1 MGKGKMV
8 LGVDIGGTFT
18 DFALIYDRGLRIFKI
33 PSSPNDP
40 VRALLQGLDDLG
52 VSPDADIAHGTTVAT
67 NALLEGK
74 GSRTVLLITK
84 GFEDLLEIGRQ
95 NRPNLYDFQVDRPL
109 SLVPTE
115 FRVGVEERL
124 DSQGVPLIPLTSMES
139 RRIADLVREKGAES
153 VAISLL
159 FSFLNPR
166 HEILLRDALL
176 EQGVRAYLSISSTLV
191 PEYRE
196 YERTSTVTVNAY
208 LGPIMERYINRLSDH
223 LGSRLRIMHSGGG
236 SLSADRA
243 SKEPV
248 RTLLSGPAGGVVG
261 AFYLSSLAG
270 FSQIIT
276 LDMGGTST
284 DVSLCS
290 GSVQETTS
298 GSVGGYPITLPMM
311 DIHTVG
317 AGGGS
322 IARLDAGG
330 ALLVGPESAGA
341 FPGPVCYG
349 QGNEVTVTDANLL
362 LGRLDPSQFLGGR
375 MDLNVDRAQLFMA
388 QLGNEMGRNVESTAE
403 GILRIVNTRM
413 EGAIRTISLERGYD
427 PRYFTLVAYGGAGPM
442 HACSLAEELGIPKV
456 LVPPDPGVL
465 SAVGIAMSDVVKDYS
480 RTLLVHQDHLASESV
495 KSVFQSLEEQGR
507 GELLE
512 DGFSGRRIRLRRFLD
527 MRYVGQ
533 SYEITIECPNLNQ
546 NLARSAIRR
555 FHRVHKQRY
564 GHSDW
569 RQPVELV
576 TVRLKAIGL
585 VEKPDFEKLEEI
597 EGSGSSGLKDQ
608 RSVTFD
614 GNIELTSCYERSL
627 LKPGQRLDGP
637 ALVFQ
642 MDSTTV
648 IPPGW
653 KVKVDGWRNL
663 IAERMS
669 G

>member
-1 MGKGKMV
+1 MGKMV

-18 DFALIYDRGLRIFKI
+18 DFALLYNRGLRVFKI
-33 PSSPNDP
+33 PSNPNDP
-40 VRALLQGLDDLG
+40 VHTLLQGLDYLG

-74 GSRTVLLITK
+74 GSRTVLLVTK

-109 SLVPTE
+109 SLVPPE
-115 FRVGVEERL
+115 LRIGVEERL
-124 DSQGVPLIPLTSMES
+124 DSQGEPLIPLTPMES
-139 RRIADLVREKGAES
+139 RRVVDLVRENGAES

-159 FSFLNPR
+159 FSFLNPQ
-166 HEILLRDALL
+166 HEILLRDAFQ
-176 EQGVRAYLSISSTLV
+176 EQGVEAYLSISSAIL

-208 LGPIMERYINRLSDH
+208 LGPMMERYINRLGDH

-248 RTLLSGPAGGVVG
+248 RTLLSGPAGGVMG

-284 DVSLCS
+284 DVSLCP
-290 GSVQETTS
+290 GGVQETTS
-298 GSVGGYPITLPMM
+298 GNIGGYPITLPMI

-341 FPGPVCYG
+341 YPGPVCYG
-349 QGNEVTVTDANLL
+349 QGDQVTVTDANLL
-362 LGRLDPSQFLGGR
+362 LGRLDASQFLGGR
-375 MDLNVDRAQLFMA
+375 MNLNVDRAQLFME
-388 QLGNEMGRNVESTAE
+388 QLSNEMGRNVQSTAE
-403 GILRIVNTRM
+403 GILRIVNSRM
-413 EGAIRTISLERGYD
+413 ERAIRTISLERGYD

-456 LVPPDPGVL
+456 LIPPNPGVL
-465 SAVGIAMSDVVKDYS
+465 SAVGVAMSDAVKDYS
-480 RTLLVHQDHLASESV
+480 RTLLVHQDQLTSESL
-495 KSVFQSLEEQGR
+495 KYAFQSLEEQGKR
-507 GELLE
+507 ELLE
-512 DGFSGRRIRLRRFLD
+512 DGFSGGRIRLSRFLD

-533 SYEITIECPNLNQ
+533 SYELTIECPNLNQ
-546 NLARSAIRR
+546 NMARSATRR
-555 FHRVHKQRY
+555 FHQAHRRRY

-576 TVRLKAIGL
+576 TIRLKAIGL
-585 VEKPDFEKLEEI
+585 VERPDFEKLEEVK
-597 EGSGSSGLKDQ
+597 GSSSSGLKDQ
-608 RSVTFD
+608 RTVAFD
-614 GNIELTSCYERSL
+614 GSLESTSCYERIL
-627 LKPGQRLDGP
+627 LKPGQRFDGP

-642 MDSTTV
+642 MDATTV

-663 IAERMS
+663 VAQRMS
-669 G
+669 S